1 MAVYRFRISFEDYD
15 DIVRIIEI
23 KANQTFE
30 DLQQALHAAI
40 GFETAREGSF
50 FLSDDNWKK
59 GQEISSRPAGEN
71 PPPGFKP
78 MKEARFSDTIAD
90 PHQKIYYVYDTE
102 AQWGFHIELVKI
114 MVAEE
119 NGARYP
125 RCVKTAGEAPKQFG
139 STVLGAIPDPEDFDG
154 EASDLYVDDED
165 LAESTSESDEP
176 IEVNGDASDELET
189 ADSDDLDDD
198 SPVADDFN

>member
-1 MAVYRFRISFEDYD
+1 MAVYRFRICFEDYD
-15 DIVRIIEI
+15 DIVRVIEI

-40 GFETAREGSF
+40 GFETARDASF
-50 FLSDDNWKK
+50 YLSDDNWKK
-59 GQEISSRPAGEN
+59 GREISSRPSGETLPAGAAS
-71 PPPGFKP
+71 
-78 MKEARFSDTIAD
+78 MKDARFSDTIAD
-90 PHQKIYYVYDTE
+90 PHQKIYYLYDPE

-125 RCVKTAGEAPKQFG
+125 RCVKTTGEAPKQFG
-139 STVLGAIPDPEDFDG
+139 STVLGAIPDPEDFDA
-154 EASDLYVDDED
+154 EASDLYVDEED
-165 LAESTSESDEP
+165 LSESTADSDEP
-176 IEVNGDASDELET
+176 MEVDGDASDELET